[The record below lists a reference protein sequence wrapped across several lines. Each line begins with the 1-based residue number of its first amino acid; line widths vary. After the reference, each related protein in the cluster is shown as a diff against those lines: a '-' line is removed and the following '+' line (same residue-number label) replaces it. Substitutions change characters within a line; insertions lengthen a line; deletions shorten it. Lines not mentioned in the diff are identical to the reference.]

1 MKSRHNRRIF
11 RRHRRRRTT
20 LLAALAV
27 IVAGCLITVLVL
39 GVRATFGLFLE
50 PMSSDF
56 GWGREVFALS
66 MAIQNLMWGLGQPFA
81 GAIADRYGTAKVLTG
96 GLLIYAAGLF
106 LMAEITITDPVY
118 LAEPI
123 TFSHRWRK
131 LADRDVIQAP
141 CTMEAAMLYM
151 QGGRGGKVKK

>member
-1 MKSRHNRRIF
+1 MSETTVRSW
-11 RRHRRRRTT
+11 RTPMV
-20 LLAALAV
+20 V

-39 GVRATFGLFLE
+39 GVRATFGLYLE

-106 LMAEITITDPVY
+106 LMAEAGTP
-118 LAEPI
+118 
-123 TFSHRWRK
+123 
-131 LADRDVIQAP
+131 
-141 CTMEAAMLYM
+141 AMLNLS
-151 QGGRGGKVKK
+151 GGFLIGLGTGAR